1 MFTTKKNQEAY
12 RRKTM
17 LGFEV
22 IGLALLAQLFTAAQF
37 CWLLE
42 KAKAR

>member
-1 MFTTKKNQEAY
+1 
-12 RRKTM
+12 M

-42 KAKAR
+42 KAKAH